1 MSTVIVDYFLRL
13 KGRFGSSTVG
23 AVAGAP
29 PRAGGALPNSTVGA
43 GVGCATGAAAGAG
56 AIVGVGVGA
65 TGCAT
70 SGDGVIH

>member
-23 AVAGAP
+23 ALGAGVAAGASLN
-29 PRAGGALPNSTVGA
+29 AGGALLNSTVGA
-43 GVGCATGAAAGAG
+43 GVGCTTGAAADAS
-56 AIVGVGVGA
+56 VGA